1 MNKTDRYIASLH
13 DISGKTVII
22 TGANSGLGYE
32 TARVALLKHAHV
44 VMACRSLERAESAK
58 EKLIK
63 DTGNDDI
70 VIEQF
75 DQADIQGTEAFAKRI
90 IKKYPDF
97 YALILNAGIFL
108 PKEVVDEY
116 HVSSVYRTNF
126 LGAYVLMKHL
136 KDFLDESESERRI
149 IIQGSVA
156 SFRYRYKNKDKFIYG
171 EMAQLKQY
179 ALSKLCVS
187 NVYVYYRDNNKNPN
201 VKYLLCEPGVAFT
214 NLFHNFKEW
223 FKKIAFIYLKYFTNS
238 ARVGSLSGCK
248 LMCGAAANGDY
259 YRPRGPFTAVGLPKK
274 AKYSKRAIYPNI
286 ITDAEEVLKNYGSTK
301 E

>member
-90 IKKYPDF
+90 IKKYPNF

-136 KDFLDESESERRI
+136 KDFLDES
-149 IIQGSVA
+149 
-156 SFRYRYKNKDKFIYG
+156 
-171 EMAQLKQY
+171 
-179 ALSKLCVS
+179 
-187 NVYVYYRDNNKNPN
+187 
-201 VKYLLCEPGVAFT
+201 
-214 NLFHNFKEW
+214 
-223 FKKIAFIYLKYFTNS
+223 
-238 ARVGSLSGCK
+238 
-248 LMCGAAANGDY
+248 
-259 YRPRGPFTAVGLPKK
+259 
-274 AKYSKRAIYPNI
+274 
-286 ITDAEEVLKNYGSTK
+286 
-301 E
+301 